1 MVLMGALVS
10 LPRGLECMSRLA
22 YTNTVYSTER
32 EAMRNQ
38 VCCNVTHKNI

>member
-10 LPRGLECMSRLA
+10 LPSGLECMSHLSN
-22 YTNTVYSTER
+22 TNTVYSTER

-38 VCCNVTHKNI
+38 VYCKVTHKNI